1 MDTRAETPRGSR
13 IEITEDRLKVFFE
26 DIFKGDSV
34 SKFSHS
40 KGLPYSLIYNV
51 VHGRIGSLSARDYRI
66 IFGQDPPQEYVA
78 RVDGA
83 YFRGMVRLWLFL
95 HRDVTEADLYKEFYP
110 EKGNGKVDYRIFTGK
125 TKTVDA
131 RLETLMEA
139 KFRAQGLDR
148 AAIRDWI
155 EELEDMD
162 GGARVDYKKI
172 KPLLGFLEKN
182 LGINPSRMLKQQVS
196 RYESGELETVSK
208 QIYSRALDLKQQ
220 AEKALESGSRLKREK
235 LREKIYRSR
244 EGYVLFSKLEDILRL
259 LTKYGGKSSKRYLG
273 RAISAYK
280 KEKLRRVAVWRARR
294 IEQDWRRFIRQKPDV
309 PLKELPLEDLKGQ
322 LHELLV
328 ILKSHL
334 VKRLLQEEE
343 HVYEQA
349 ALMPSHPATEKDKTA
364 HADLTRMD
372 EAASVLNMDGRAFDL
387 MVAKHSGLL
396 RKLATHKGQWYLPAW
411 YVEELKDRKEFELI
425 RAKYELLAGCVEEGA
440 SSSTITQTPS

>member
-1 MDTRAETPRGSR
+1 MDSKAHTSTGSR
-13 IEITEDRLKVFFE
+13 IEITEDRLKIFFE
-26 DIFKGDSV
+26 DIFKCDSV
-34 SKFSHS
+34 SRFSHS
-40 KGLPYSLIYNV
+40 KGLPYSLVYNL

-66 IFGQDPPQEYVA
+66 IFGQDPPQEDVT

-83 YFRGMVRLWLFL
+83 NFRGMVRLWLFL
-95 HRDVTEADLYKEFYP
+95 HRDVTEAALYKEFYP

-131 RLETLMEA
+131 RLETLMED

-148 AAIRDWI
+148 ATIRDWI

-162 GGARVDYKKI
+162 ASARVDYEKI

-182 LGINPSRMLKQQVS
+182 LGVNPSRMLKQQVS

-208 QIYSRALDLKQQ
+208 HIYSRALDLKQQ

-235 LREKIYRSR
+235 LREEIYRSR
-244 EGYVLFSKLEDILRL
+244 EGLVLFSELEDILRL

-273 RAISAYK
+273 RALSAYK

-294 IEQDWRRFIRQKPDV
+294 IKQDWRRFIRQKPDV
-309 PLKELPLEDLKGQ
+309 PIKELPLEDLKDQ

-334 VKRLLQEEE
+334 VKGLLRESA
-343 HVYEQA
+343 HGYEQA
-349 ALMPSHPATEKDKTA
+349 VLMPSHPATEKDKTA
-364 HADLTRMD
+364 HVDLTRMD
-372 EAASVLNMDGRAFDL
+372 EAASVLNMDGKAFDL
-387 MVAKHSGLL
+387 MVAEHSGLL
-396 RKLATHKGQWYLPAW
+396 RKLATHKGQWCLPAW
-411 YVEELKDRKEFELI
+411 YVEELKDKKEFELI
-425 RAKYELLAGCVEEGA
+425 KTKYELLAGCVDGA
-440 SSSTITQTPS
+440 SSSSITQTPS

>member
-1 MDTRAETPRGSR
+1 MDTKAETPTGSR

-40 KGLPYSLIYNV
+40 KGLPYSLVYNV

-66 IFGQDPPQEYVA
+66 IFGQDPPQEDVT

-110 EKGNGKVDYRIFTGK
+110 GKGNGKVDYRIFTGR

-131 RLETLMEA
+131 RLETLMEK

-155 EELEDMD
+155 EELEDMAA
-162 GGARVDYKKI
+162 GARVNYEKI
-172 KPLLGFLEKN
+172 KPLLDYLEKN
-182 LGINPSRMLKQQVS
+182 LGINPSRILKQQVS

-208 QIYSRALDLKQQ
+208 QIYLRALDLKQQ
-220 AEKALESGSRLKREK
+220 AQKALESGSRLKREK

-244 EGYVLFSKLEDILRL
+244 EGFVLFSELEDTLRL
-259 LTKYGGKSSKRYLG
+259 LSKYGKKSSKRYLG
-273 RAISAYK
+273 RAVSTYK
-280 KEKLRRVAVWRARR
+280 KEKLRRIALWRAQT

-309 PLKELPLEDLKGQ
+309 PIKELPPEDLKGQ
-322 LHELLV
+322 LHELLGV
-328 ILKSHL
+328 LKSHL
-334 VKRLLQEEE
+334 VKRLLQKEA

-349 ALMPSHPATEKDKTA
+349 VLMPSHPATEKDKTA
-364 HADLTRMD
+364 HADLTKMD

-396 RKLATHKGQWYLPAW
+396 RKLAIHKGQWYLPAW

-425 RAKYELLAGCVEEGA
+425 KAKYELLAGCVEGA
-440 SSSTITQTPS
+440 SSSSITQTPS